1 MTWVEREIGV
11 PSLVLEGV
19 IDGGITGGGGVATDP
34 LLPPEGVAGEARE
47 RTISEPTM
55 PSSDLDP
62 PQSKKNIGTASAA
75 HASITSKDL
84 CWVCLVKK
92 KKLPFFVPLTN
103 ILNPHQSCLTVVE
116 GEPSSAEF

>member
-1 MTWVEREIGV
+1 M
-11 PSLVLEGV
+11 
-19 IDGGITGGGGVATDP
+19 GGGGVATDP

-55 PSSDLDP
+55 PSFDLDP
-62 PQSKKNIGTASAA
+62 PQSKKNTGTASAA

-92 KKLPFFVPLTN
+92 KNFPFLFL
-103 ILNPHQSCLTVVE
+103 
-116 GEPSSAEF
+116 

>member
-19 IDGGITGGGGVATDP
+19 IDGGATGGGVIDP

-62 PQSKKNIGTASAA
+62 PQSKKNTGTASAA

-92 KKLPFFVPLTN
+92 KKTSLFCSFDKYIKPPP
-103 ILNPHQSCLTVVE
+103 ILSDCC
-116 GEPSSAEF
+116 GRRAIKC